1 MDTATPKQ
9 NPQNQTGKGL
19 SPSHLKNSFWEN
31 TKKRFR
37 KNKSATF
44 ALRVVVFLAIVAIL
58 ADFLAYN
65 KPFYAKYKGEVYYP
79 LFNDYLSSVGLYQWS
94 PDLIHA
100 EWREIDRQGELESA
114 FWPPVRYMP
123 SDLDYDNQ
131 RLLGPFDRQS
141 VIHWKYHHFLGT
153 DRDGRDVLSGLIHG
167 TRISLTIGL
176 VAVGIAAF
184 IGILLGAFAGFFG
197 DNRLQLSR
205 IGIIFLV
212 IGIFLGF
219 FYGFQVRSYTL
230 SESLAE
236 GDIGLLFQIILSLAI
251 MLGVILL
258 SVLISKPLE
267 FIPWLGK
274 KRYLWIDIALS
285 RFIELWTSIPT
296 LLLIITISAITESQ
310 SLYLLMAMIGIFGW
324 PGIARYMRGEI
335 LRTRSQLYIEAA
347 RSLGFSEFRVLFRHA
362 IPNALAPV
370 LVVMAFGVAS
380 AIILEATL
388 SFLGIGV
395 PDDII
400 TWGKL
405 LREASQDIS
414 AWWLIIF
421 PGFTIF
427 LTVTTLNLL
436 GEGLRDALDPKVSDD
451 S

>member
-1 MDTATPKQ
+1 MSGSIQHTKVDQQENA
-9 NPQNQTGKGL
+9 
-19 SPSHLKNSFWEN
+19 SHNSFWQN
-31 TKKRFR
+31 VKQRFR
-37 KNKSATF
+37 KNRSAKF
-44 ALRVVVFLAIVAIL
+44 ALRVVTFLAIVAIT
-58 ADFLAYN
+58 ADFIAYD
-65 KPFYAKYKGEVYYP
+65 KPFRATYEGETYYP
-79 LFNDYLSSVGLYQWS
+79 LFNDYLSALGLYQWS
-94 PDLIHA
+94 PELIHE
-100 EWREIDRQGELESA
+100 EWRELDREGKLERA

-131 RLLGPFDRQS
+131 RLLGPFDRQN
-141 VIHWKYHHFLGT
+141 VIHWKYWHFLGT

-176 VAVGIAAF
+176 VAVAIAAF
-184 IGILLGAFAGFFG
+184 IGILLGAFAGYFG

-205 IGIIFLV
+205 IGIIFLI

-230 SESLAE
+230 RESLAE
-236 GDIGLLFQIILSLAI
+236 GGAGLLFQILLSLGI

-258 SVLISKPLE
+258 CILISKPLE

-285 RFIELWTSIPT
+285 RFIELWTSIPG
-296 LLLIITISAITESQ
+296 LLLIITVSALTETK
-310 SLYLLMAMIGIFGW
+310 SLYMLMGLLGLLSW
-324 PGIARYMRGEI
+324 PTIARYMRGEM
-335 LRTRSQLYIEAA
+335 LRTRSQMYIEAA
-347 RSLGFSEFRVLFRHA
+347 RSLGFGEFRVLLRHA
-362 IPNALAPV
+362 IPNSLAPV
-370 LVVMAFGVAS
+370 LVVMAFSVAG
-380 AIILEATL
+380 AIVLEASL

-436 GEGLRDALDPKVSDD
+436 GEGLRDALDPKTQDE
-451 S
+451 